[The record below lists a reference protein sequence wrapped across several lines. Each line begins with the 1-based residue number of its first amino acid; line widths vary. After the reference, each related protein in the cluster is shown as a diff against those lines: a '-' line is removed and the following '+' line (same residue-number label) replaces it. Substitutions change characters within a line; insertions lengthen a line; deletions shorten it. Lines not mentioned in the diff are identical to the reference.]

1 MLLGNDTPQGTIEVL
16 SGPNPEQDWTPRI
29 DQFRAQYPEH
39 MDWAH
44 HEINVKP
51 SAHEPPT
58 NIGPMIVH
66 DLFISMY
73 SIEFKSMTSSLFN
86 DIIIFFNH
94 LANISMHS

>member
-1 MLLGNDTPQGTIEVL
+1 MKIINFSIFRVGPLGLFLIELGPTLEMEIPSFEIYNRRRMLLGNDTPHGTIEVL

-51 SAHEPPT
+51 SAHEPL
-58 NIGPMIVH
+58 ILGR
-66 DLFISMY
+66 
-73 SIEFKSMTSSLFN
+73 
-86 DIIIFFNH
+86 
-94 LANISMHS
+94 